1 MKINLERSKF
11 KELQK
16 VDIGIVI
23 HTFVNLTSQTLIIG
37 QSYLQNQVK
46 NKSVLTF

>member
-1 MKINLERSKF
+1 MKMNLERSKF

-23 HTFVNLTSQTLIIG
+23 HTFVKLTKIAVFMIIV
-37 QSYLQNQVK
+37 NI
-46 NKSVLTF
+46 